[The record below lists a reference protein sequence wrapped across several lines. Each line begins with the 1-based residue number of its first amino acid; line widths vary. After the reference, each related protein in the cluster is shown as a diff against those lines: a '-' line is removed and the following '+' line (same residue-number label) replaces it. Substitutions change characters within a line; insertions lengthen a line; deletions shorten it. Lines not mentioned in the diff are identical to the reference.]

1 MGILCA
7 PLVSVEVK
15 SSLISV
21 DEKRIIE
28 MVGIC
33 HYVFIIYW
41 CVGNGNNHV
50 TMVNRMNVNVEVN
63 GGGGNGN
70 RNESERGIDESARS
84 GTNECKTKKVKLMS
98 FESIQQLDP
107 GDLYAYISFVEHC
120 F

>member
-50 TMVNRMNVNVEVN
+50 TMVNRMNVNVKVN
-63 GGGGNGN
+63 GGGM
-70 RNESERGIDESARS
+70 GIAM
-84 GTNECKTKKVKLMS
+84 KVKEASMS
-98 FESIQQLDP
+98 QPEVGRMNAKRKRSN
-107 GDLYAYISFVEHC
+107 
-120 F
+120 